1 MAWTVW
7 ARRAVLVVLVGLA
20 GWALIGHRQ
29 ELGDALGQVAPWSVL
44 LAFVPALLA
53 AGVSLVLWRT
63 MMAEFGVRLPYAGA
77 AHIFYV
83 SQLGKYVPGSAW
95 SIVMQVD
102 LGRRYDI
109 PRRAGVAV
117 GVLVIAVATTTGL
130 ALGALLL
137 PFGVSAGLTRY
148 WWVLLV
154 LPVLIIGLHPRV
166 LGAALQFVL
175 RLTRREPLR
184 QTPSWRG
191 LGRLVGLQSLVWTAL
206 GLQVWVLLLGLG
218 ASPGRAFVVAIGGY
232 ALAHSLGL
240 LAIGLPAGVGVREAV
255 LTLALSTVVPPAT
268 ALVVALVARAVLT
281 VVDLGLAATQS
292 RPRRAPTPPAP
303 TPPAPAANSPVG

>member
-7 ARRAVLVVLVGLA
+7 ARRAALVVLLGFA

-29 ELGDALGQVAPWSVL
+29 QLGEALGQLAPWSVPV
-44 LAFVPALLA
+44 AFLPALLA
-53 AGVSLVLWRT
+53 AGVSLVVWRG
-63 MMAEFGVRLPYAGA
+63 MMAEFGVRLTYGGA

-95 SIVMQVD
+95 SIVLQVD
-102 LGRRYDI
+102 LGRRYDV

-137 PFGVSAGLTRY
+137 PFGAPAGLARY
-148 WWVLLV
+148 WWALLG
-154 LPVLIIGLHPRV
+154 LPVLITLLHPRV
-166 LGAALQFVL
+166 LGAGLGLAL
-175 RLTRREPLR
+175 RLARREPLP
-184 QTPSWRG
+184 QTPGWRG
-191 LGRLVGLQSLVWTAL
+191 LGRLVALQCLVWVAL

-218 ASPGRAFVVAIGGY
+218 AAPGQALVVAIGGY

-240 LAIGLPAGVGVREAV
+240 LAIGLPAGAGVREAV

-281 VVDLGLAATQS
+281 VVDLSLAAAQS
-292 RPRRAPTPPAP
+292 RRSVRRSVDAGHGDQAG
-303 TPPAPAANSPVG
+303 AGVGA